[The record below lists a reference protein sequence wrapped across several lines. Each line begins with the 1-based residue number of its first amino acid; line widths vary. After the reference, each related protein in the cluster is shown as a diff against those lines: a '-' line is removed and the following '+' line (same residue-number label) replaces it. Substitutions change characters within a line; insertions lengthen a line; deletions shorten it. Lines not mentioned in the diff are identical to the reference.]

1 MAQILETCIST
12 LQKHVFICLD
22 IVYILKNVGLHGF
35 FPSARQTSIRLY
47 HEGWAP
53 LMEVPVCL
61 LPSDPV
67 LAKSPPSNR
76 LLFGCRLK
84 SVDSSQVAIPAVRL
98 TFNCSTR
105 SCATSSDEEGG
116 AWNADGG
123 NWWKQSS
130 AISDREMC
138 SAFTL
143 AGFDFR
149 GPKIQQIWNY
159 KMPGTKCH
167 INWFLHLIIID
178 RKWIWKCWE
187 QCNFATRPRPCLFYK
202 GGCWSWSE
210 DPSWKELHG

>member
-12 LQKHVFICLD
+12 LHKHVFICLD

-35 FPSARQTSIRLY
+35 FPSARQTSIRPY

-53 LMEVPVCL
+53 LMEVPVRL

-123 NWWKQSS
+123 IDESKALQFPIGKCAPPLLLRVLILGVQKSS
-130 AISDREMC
+130 KSE
-138 SAFTL
+138 T
-143 AGFDFR
+143 
-149 GPKIQQIWNY
+149 
-159 KMPGTKCH
+159 TKCPV
-167 INWFLHLIIID
+167 
-178 RKWIWKCWE
+178 
-187 QCNFATRPRPCLFYK
+187 PRVI
-202 GGCWSWSE
+202 
-210 DPSWKELHG
+210 